1 NDSTNEAKIEIRH
14 TILDSSGKTV
24 SKGAAPSVAVS
35 ADVTRTVPASL
46 TVTNPQRWDMDHP
59 YLYTLVTEIVDGDR
73 VIDKYS
79 TTFGI
84 RTIAFDGE
92 KGFLLNGKARKLHG
106 VCLHHDLGAL
116 GAAVNRRAIER
127 ELQIMKAAGVN
138 AIRTSHNPP
147 SPELL
152 EYADRLGLL
161 VMDEAFDMWRIPK
174 VANGY

>member
-1 NDSTNEAKIEIRH
+1 MTAPVHVAEWGTYVTSPQVMDDKATVSVKTEVRNDSTNEAKIEIRH

-35 ADVTRTVPASL
+35 ADATRTVPASL

-84 RTIAFDGE
+84 RTIAFDRE

-106 VCLHHDLGAL
+106 VCLHHHWVRWAL
-116 GAAVNRRAIER
+116 
-127 ELQIMKAAGVN
+127 Q
-138 AIRTSHNPP
+138 
-147 SPELL
+147 
-152 EYADRLGLL
+152 
-161 VMDEAFDMWRIPK
+161 
-174 VANGY
+174 